1 MSDEIV
7 EEILA
12 EISTLRR
19 PKHMSHDPRLV
30 QDEKIELL
38 QQQIPDWVKQLQRP
52 RTPCLS
58 PAFGPLEG
66 IRVVGT
72 GQLVAQPF
80 IGTKLA
86 EFGAEVIH
94 VERPGGDV
102 FRFTAPQ
109 LTRGPRPHGCDEAE
123 VTKNKLSLGL
133 DLKQVRG
140 LELLMAL
147 WKISDVWMESSAP
160 GTLDRAG
167 ITSELALAVNPG
179 LVVVRVS
186 TYGQFGKQE
195 YLGRPGY
202 DAIAQAFGGMM
213 NLTGDPAGPPQRAK
227 TYTGDYV
234 TALTGWAATM
244 MALWEVKKSGRGQVV
259 DLAQFEAVAQTNGN
273 TLPLFT
279 GEGIVYGHTGNR
291 PPGFQPYD
299 TFKCSDG
306 WVYIGA
312 LGGAIYDRVPAF
324 VGLDPLVYSY
334 DACSKDAD
342 AVNSEFGRELDRR
355 LREYCATRT
364 AAEVE
369 TALNEAKIGCARVF
383 NVRDQYNDEHYAA
396 REMTVPVLD
405 RHSGVPIRVFGVVPK
420 MSLTPGRIWRG
431 APSIG
436 DDTTDILATMLG
448 LPAAAIGKLYA
459 DKVVHRTEPFT
470 EPQAEPAHP

>member
-1 MSDEIV
+1 
-7 EEILA
+7 
-12 EISTLRR
+12 
-19 PKHMSHDPRLV
+19 MSHDPRLV
-30 QDEKIELL
+30 TDEKIEELTSK
-38 QQQIPDWVKQLQRP
+38 IPDWVKRLERP
-52 RTPCLS
+52 PTPCIA

-72 GQLVAQPF
+72 GCLVAQPY

-133 DLKQVRG
+133 DLKQARG

-160 GTLDRAG
+160 GTLDRSG
-167 ITSELALAVNPG
+167 ITSELALAVNPS
-179 LVVVRVS
+179 LVIVRVS
-186 TYGQFGKQE
+186 TYGQYGKPD
-195 YLGRPGY
+195 YIGRAGY
-202 DAIAQAFGGMM
+202 DAIAQAYGGMM

-227 TYTGDYV
+227 TYTGDYI
-234 TALTGWAATM
+234 TALTGWASTM
-244 MALWEVKKSGRGQVV
+244 MALWEVKKSGRGQVI
-259 DLAQFEAVAQTNGN
+259 DLAQYEAVAQTNGN

-279 GEGIVYGHTGNR
+279 GEGAVYGHTGNR

-312 LGGAIYDRVPAF
+312 LGGPIYDRVPKF
-324 VGLDPLVYSY
+324 LGLDPAEYSY
-334 DACSKDAD
+334 DECSKDAA
-342 AVNSEFGRELDRR
+342 AVASEKGRELDRR
-355 LREYCATRT
+355 LREYCASHT
-364 AAEVE
+364 ALDVE
-369 TALNEAKIGCARVF
+369 TEMNKAQIGCARVY

-405 RHSGVPIRVFGVVPK
+405 RQSGVPIRVYGVVPK

-448 LPAAAIGKLYA
+448 LPQTEIDALYA
-459 DKVVHRTEPFT
+459 DQIVHRTDPFT
-470 EPQAEPAHP
+470 TPQADAANP

>member
-1 MSDEIV
+1 MAHDARLIKSEDRI
-7 EEILA
+7 EEFR
-12 EISTLRR
+12 ET
-19 PKHMSHDPRLV
+19 
-30 QDEKIELL
+30 
-38 QQQIPDWVKQLQRP
+38 IPDWIKRLERP
-52 RTPCLS
+52 PTPCLV

-80 IGTKLA
+80 ASTKLA

-133 DLKQVRG
+133 DLKQARG

-147 WKISDVWMESSAP
+147 WKISDVWMESSMP
-160 GTLDRAG
+160 GTLDRCG
-167 ITSELALAVNPG
+167 ITSELALAVNPS
-179 LVVVRVS
+179 LVIVRVS
-186 TYGQFGKQE
+186 TYGQYGKEE

-202 DAIAQAFGGMM
+202 DAIAQAYGGMM

-259 DLAQFEAVAQTNGN
+259 DLAQYEAVAQTNGN

-279 GEGIVYGHTGNR
+279 GEGAVYGHTGNR
-291 PPGFQPYD
+291 APGFQPYD
-299 TFKCSDG
+299 TFKCTDG

-312 LGGAIYDRVPAF
+312 LGGAIYDRVPQF
-324 VGLDPLVYSY
+324 LGLDPGEFSY
-334 DACSKDAD
+334 EVCSQDAA
-342 AVNSEFGRELDRR
+342 AVNSEKGCELDRR
-355 LREYCATRT
+355 LRDYCAART
-364 AAEVE
+364 AREVE
-369 TALNEAKIGCARVF
+369 TALNEAKIGCARVY
-383 NVRDQYNDEHYAA
+383 NTRDQYTDEHYAA

-405 RHSGVPIRVFGVVPK
+405 RQSGVPIRVYGVVPK

-436 DDTTDILATMLG
+436 DDTTDILGTMLG
-448 LPAAAIGKLYA
+448 LSEPTIEALYA
-459 DKVVHRTEPFT
+459 EGVVHRTEPFT
-470 EPQAEPAHP
+470 APQIAAVNP